1 MNGNADMKNV
11 ELLAPAGTYEA
22 FRAAIN
28 AGADAVYLGGSAFG
42 ARAYAGNFDKEQL
55 LEALDFAHIRDRKVY
70 LTVNT
75 LLKENEMGEP
85 LYDYLL
91 PFYEAGL
98 DAVIVQDWGV
108 FDLIQKAFPGLDIH
122 ASTQMA
128 VTGCESAGLLKR
140 MGATRVVPAR
150 ELTLDDIKK
159 IDQNFDI
166 EIESFV
172 HGALC
177 YSYSGQCLMSSML
190 GDRSGNRGRCAQP
203 CRMKYD
209 NEYVLSLKDMCTL
222 ELIPQL
228 VQAGVDSFKIEGRMK
243 SSEYVAGVVSV
254 YRRYLDKYLEYGKNA
269 VKPHERDLIS
279 LSDLYN
285 RGGFS
290 KGYYP
295 GKKDRDMVSLTKPNH
310 QGTCAMEVISSKPG
324 SAVCKAL
331 VPLNKGDVFDLEKEF
346 DYTLAGAVKPG
357 GMVTL
362 SLPKKYVMQKGR
374 KLYRVRN
381 NSLINDILD
390 RYTKADCKT
399 AIQGAVTL
407 QPDKEAS
414 LVLWKDDTCIAVQG
428 ETVMRAMNR
437 PLTAE
442 GVQMQISRMN
452 DTPYI
457 LENLEINM
465 DNDVFLPNGKLN
477 ELRRKAVTELTNAL
491 TARYKR
497 STDNC
502 SAQAAFE
509 WQHQSEHKGF
519 TGNKVNVM
527 IDSVSSDCMD
537 MIRFVSSMDGID
549 GIYIEAEAFED
560 SKELAAMVDIIHKDG
575 HNAYISLPY
584 VVRGRTSEYIEKL
597 AEDADMIN
605 ADAWL
610 VRNLESAAIITR
622 LRPDDRIIT
631 DAGLYTMN
639 SRARMRFDIEF
650 PQIITDTAPYE
661 LTVNELL
668 QLGIGNSELM
678 VYGRVPV
685 MISENCVRKTRNM
698 CDGMCGVT
706 KITDDRKRCFDVAS
720 RCRNCYAVTYM
731 SDAVSVLDMPEQ
743 IRRMAP
749 GSWRLTFTSEDK
761 GCISHIIRDAILISE
776 GKNMSGEC
784 YTHTTHGHFDRQ
796 IL

>member
-1 MNGNADMKNV
+1 
-11 ELLAPAGTYEA
+11 
-22 FRAAIN
+22 
-28 AGADAVYLGGSAFG
+28 
-42 ARAYAGNFDKEQL
+42 
-55 LEALDFAHIRDRKVY
+55 
-70 LTVNT
+70 
-75 LLKENEMGEP
+75 
-85 LYDYLL
+85 
-91 PFYEAGL
+91 
-98 DAVIVQDWGV
+98 
-108 FDLIQKAFPGLDIH
+108 
-122 ASTQMA
+122 
-128 VTGCESAGLLKR
+128 
-140 MGATRVVPAR
+140 
-150 ELTLDDIKK
+150 
-159 IDQNFDI
+159 
-166 EIESFV
+166 
-172 HGALC
+172 
-177 YSYSGQCLMSSML
+177 
-190 GDRSGNRGRCAQP
+190 
-203 CRMKYD
+203 
-209 NEYVLSLKDMCTL
+209 
-222 ELIPQL
+222 
-228 VQAGVDSFKIEGRMK
+228 
-243 SSEYVAGVVSV
+243 
-254 YRRYLDKYLEYGKNA
+254 
-269 VKPHERDLIS
+269 
-279 LSDLYN
+279 
-285 RGGFS
+285 
-290 KGYYP
+290 
-295 GKKDRDMVSLTKPNH
+295 
-310 QGTCAMEVISSKPG
+310 
-324 SAVCKAL
+324 
-331 VPLNKGDVFDLEKEF
+331 
-346 DYTLAGAVKPG
+346 
-357 GMVTL
+357 
-362 SLPKKYVMQKGR
+362 
-374 KLYRVRN
+374 
-381 NSLINDILD
+381 
-390 RYTKADCKT
+390 
-399 AIQGAVTL
+399 
-407 QPDKEAS
+407 
-414 LVLWKDDTCIAVQG
+414 
-428 ETVMRAMNR
+428 MRAMNR

-502 SAQAAFE
+502 SAQAALE

-537 MIRFVSSMDGID
+537 MIHFVSSMDGID

-761 GCISHIIRDAILISE
+761 DCISHIIRDAILISE

>member
-128 VTGCESAGLLKR
+128 VTGCASAGLLKR

-159 IDQNFDI
+159 IDQNVDI

-295 GKKDRDMVSLTKPNH
+295 GKKGRDMVSLTKPNH
-310 QGTCAMEVISSKPG
+310 QGTCAMEVISSRPG

-357 GMVTL
+357 GTVTL

-399 AIQGAVTL
+399 AIQGAITL

-502 SAQAAFE
+502 SAQAALE
-509 WQHQSEHKGF
+509 WQHQSEH
-519 TGNKVNVM
+519 
-527 IDSVSSDCMD
+527 
-537 MIRFVSSMDGID
+537 
-549 GIYIEAEAFED
+549 
-560 SKELAAMVDIIHKDG
+560 
-575 HNAYISLPY
+575 
-584 VVRGRTSEYIEKL
+584 
-597 AEDADMIN
+597 
-605 ADAWL
+605 
-610 VRNLESAAIITR
+610 
-622 LRPDDRIIT
+622 
-631 DAGLYTMN
+631 
-639 SRARMRFDIEF
+639 
-650 PQIITDTAPYE
+650 
-661 LTVNELL
+661 
-668 QLGIGNSELM
+668 
-678 VYGRVPV
+678 
-685 MISENCVRKTRNM
+685 
-698 CDGMCGVT
+698 
-706 KITDDRKRCFDVAS
+706 
-720 RCRNCYAVTYM
+720 
-731 SDAVSVLDMPEQ
+731 
-743 IRRMAP
+743 
-749 GSWRLTFTSEDK
+749 
-761 GCISHIIRDAILISE
+761 
-776 GKNMSGEC
+776 
-784 YTHTTHGHFDRQ
+784 
-796 IL
+796 